1 MLPIATNSIPRPKI
15 VKIRLLMMTIP
26 RWDGKFALKGHESY
40 PNDRFYSTHVF
51 FVGLRLF
58 SVCGMKH
65 VPSLIK
71 TFWIQCES
79 CDSWYHVAEKCIGF
93 GEQQANRDDFQW
105 SCVVCAPDTDSD
117 DEKEIVNNDEA
128 RKDCDQHS
136 NPTEYEA
143 PSAESIETE
152 VNNDDGGANQ
162 LKPKTV
168 EKETQSSK
176 KPSTPPALRQ
186 LKSYNNDGS
195 GNGDRLGYWEDFQT
209 MSVLG
214 NPDRSLRKRQ
224 SQAEDPGKTFQVG
237 DLVFV
242 ENHAWAYVNN
252 SGGIGFIQKTYL
264 GTDGDRVY
272 DVKYPALDRTEKGIM
287 AEYISP
293 YSFD

>member
-1 MLPIATNSIPRPKI
+1 
-15 VKIRLLMMTIP
+15 
-26 RWDGKFALKGHESY
+26 
-40 PNDRFYSTHVF
+40 
-51 FVGLRLF
+51 
-58 SVCGMKH
+58 MKH
-65 VPSLIK
+65 APSLIK
-71 TFWIQCES
+71 TFWIQCDG

-105 SCVVCAPDTDSD
+105 NCVVCTPDTDSD
-117 DEKEIVNNDEA
+117 NENAILKNDEA
-128 RKDCDQHS
+128 RIECDQQS
-136 NPTEYEA
+136 NPTECEA
-143 PSAESIETE
+143 PSAESIETQ
-152 VNNDDGGANQ
+152 VNNDNGGANQ

-168 EKETQSSK
+168 EKDTQSNK

-224 SQAEDPGKTFQVG
+224 SQAKDSVETFQVG